1 MSALVN
7 SLKQY
12 QFSQWER
19 IVLKFIMITS
29 PVMCTIE
36 VYYF

>member
-7 SLKQY
+7 SFNQY
-12 QFSQWER
+12 QFSQWEC
-19 IVLKFIMITS
+19 IVLKFIMITF
-29 PVMCTIE
+29 PIMCTIE

>member
-7 SLKQY
+7 SFKQY
-12 QFSQWER
+12 QFSHWER
-19 IVLKFIMITS
+19 IVLKFIMITF
-29 PVMCTIE
+29 PIVCTIE